1 MKRCSGLSAT
11 SSYSALLARGWCG
24 IISDMNRQDRNGHN
38 QRSATPLNSGVSRSV
53 LGSLAA
59 LLALLPPETMSA
71 PEATQPLT
79 TNGIAV
85 IELFHSDGCSSCP
98 PADELVGKLALKAR
112 KQGTPIY
119 VLSHHVDY
127 WNRLGWK
134 DPYSSKAATR
144 RQRACVRALKLKAAW
159 TPCAIINGAKL
170 LPFRR
175 VNATIQQALK
185 KPALAQIAVSD
196 LAVKDNTL
204 TISATVTGALGD
216 SAVYL
221 AVVERG
227 LVVSVSAGEN
237 KGKTLH
243 HSATVRASVLV
254 ALPEHGPA
262 SLKAQ
267 IPADLKP
274 SNATAIVLV
283 QDKKTMRVLA
293 ASSTDLPP
301 SAR

>member
-1 MKRCSGLSAT
+1 MEEHDHTDHHQRRAT
-11 SSYSALLARGWCG
+11 
-24 IISDMNRQDRNGHN
+24 
-38 QRSATPLNSGVSRSV
+38 TLNSGVSRSV
-53 LGSLAA
+53 LASLTA
-59 LLALLPPETMSA
+59 LLALLSPKAMSA
-71 PEATQPLT
+71 PEAAEAAT

-98 PADELVGKLALKAR
+98 PADALVGKLALNAR
-112 KQGTPIY
+112 KRGEPIY

-144 RQRACVRALKLKAAW
+144 RQSAYVQALKLKAAW

-170 LPFRR
+170 LPFRKID
-175 VNATIQQALK
+175 ATIQQALK
-185 KPALAQIAVSD
+185 KPAPAQIGLSD
-196 LAVKDNTL
+196 LVVKDNTL
-204 TISATVTGALGD
+204 TINATVSGAPPG
-216 SAVYL
+216 STVYL

-243 HSATVRASVLV
+243 HSATVRSTVSV

-262 SLKAQ
+262 PLKAR

-274 SNATAIVLV
+274 ANATAIVLV
-283 QDKKTMRVLA
+283 QDKKTMRVLG
-293 ASSTDLPP
+293 ASTTDIP
-301 SAR
+301 SPTR